1 MVISD
6 RHAYLGPGQEPTP
19 RPDGPLLRPVRR
31 LGPAMWP
38 VATAVAL
45 LAPLGPALPR
55 LLAASLGIGVEQ
67 ARDHLGELV
76 DAGVLHRGGADGGWR
91 FPVPQ
96 VAVELAACLGP
107 YERRWVAVTAVVAV
121 WTGAAR
127 AEDPDYLT
135 DRIAEAGALLDTGR
149 ARTELVQRA
158 TIRAADDPGRTK
170 AWWLAAAELSSD
182 RADEAMA
189 RWMYATS
196 CYRTGDYAT
205 AVTTIESVLEDLGDV
220 LPEEWVIDAGATLL
234 GSMRSLGDI
243 EGLRA
248 VAHGRRELPGDVAA
262 RSSWRALALF
272 MLGRWRDALELLD
285 DTRWA
290 WRGPGANSYLGDTIS
305 MMAELGAGRPA
316 TFETLLADREL
327 WPKDNS
333 ARRQLAFV
341 QGLVTLLLQLSEI
354 DRARRLMA
362 SEGLTPEMLSLS
374 DRASLAFL
382 EGRTTEAKDLARRYR
397 VGGLVVGHDAGL
409 ELTQQ
414 HHAFL
419 LLARG
424 DITRAREFL
433 DEAIAAKSSLRH
445 LLAAPVPSP
454 TSPSGTS
461 TRRWTGCRARSPTR
475 RSAVSSSGPRRPTS
489 RWRASPWLAATPT
502 APGAWAGRWNVC
514 TGCWEPRGRSCTC
527 CSCAL
532 SSTATGRPSRAVC
545 GSPGSAG
552 SPSNWRRSS
561 ACWASSISWGPTT
574 CGSATTSS
582 GSSARCCAAAG
593 SAA

>member
-1 MVISD
+1 
-6 RHAYLGPGQEPTP
+6 
-19 RPDGPLLRPVRR
+19 
-31 LGPAMWP
+31 
-38 VATAVAL
+38 
-45 LAPLGPALPR
+45 
-55 LLAASLGIGVEQ
+55 
-67 ARDHLGELV
+67 
-76 DAGVLHRGGADGGWR
+76 
-91 FPVPQ
+91 
-96 VAVELAACLGP
+96 
-107 YERRWVAVTAVVAV
+107 
-121 WTGAAR
+121 
-127 AEDPDYLT
+127 
-135 DRIAEAGALLDTGR
+135 
-149 ARTELVQRA
+149 
-158 TIRAADDPGRTK
+158 
-170 AWWLAAAELSSD
+170 
-182 RADEAMA
+182 MA

-196 CYRTGDYAT
+196 CYRTRDYAT
-205 AVTTIESVLEDLGDV
+205 AVTTIESVLEDLGGV

-285 DTRWA
+285 ETRWA

-341 QGLVTLLLQLSEI
+341 QGLVTLLLQLSEV
-354 DRARRLMA
+354 DRVRRLMA
-362 SEGLTPEMLSLS
+362 SEGVDPGDAEPV
-374 DRASLAFL
+374 RPASLAFL

-433 DEAIAAKSSLRH
+433 DEAIAAKSSLRTSARRPPCPRRRRRRGPRRGDGP
-445 LLAAPVPSP
+445 AAELGRRRGGARCPHRDRGDPPPGGAHRHGSRRRRRRP
-454 TSPSGTS
+454 ARGRGAGTS
-461 TRRWTGCRARSPTR
+461 ARDAGNLADGAVPAARALFRRPRRGDRRELSAARPGARDPPRTGDGHRHAGRARSRGAR
-475 RSAVSSSGPRRPTS
+475 RPVGVLRPLRGARRAAVPQLGPRPDDPR
-489 RWRASPWLAATPT
+489 RRDRAGPGLGRAENERLLGLLVGQGFGNRTIATILQVSEKSVEGRLGRMF
-502 APGAWAGRWNVC
+502 APRD
-514 TGCWEPRGRSCTC
+514 R
-527 CSCAL
+527 L
-532 SSTATGRPSRAVC
+532 PSRTELMTAMQD
-545 GSPGSAG
+545 PGF
-552 SPSNWRRSS
+552 
-561 ACWASSISWGPTT
+561 
-574 CGSATTSS
+574 S
-582 GSSARCCAAAG
+582 G
-593 SAA
+593 